1 MVWLPRLHLIRGRFV
16 EGWRDTGAVI
26 RWLCL
31 ILPMLGTGCVAIGVL
46 GDANA
51 WWDKQPF
58 LTNLVSS
65 MASALFGI
73 PLALVVFQRLTAAQ
87 ADRLEKRAADRTLQ
101 RAATDMLTAAL
112 TLSRSDPQATPTA
125 WLRAQM
131 EQVIDELGQAAR
143 IYNTLRDQA
152 VLTSG
157 YSWDGM
163 VSSRSLIAE
172 ARPHLTAGAMALA
185 NVIEVWDQLLLTG
198 EHELDA
204 AWKGVQ
210 ASRDFL
216 NSYVMPRVV
225 EADDRSPA
233 ISTILTISEL
243 LDNAPTRPNWSEARR
258 HHQTIRSMLD
268 AYGWKLQYLSAEDL
282 LTTTEKIADELGVGI
297 TWLDWYCHLINQIR
311 TLHDP
316 VAIPRTSSRIAADD
330 QADHG

>member
-1 MVWLPRLHLIRGRFV
+1 MRRLRLIRDRFV
-16 EGWRDTGAVI
+16 EGWLDTGAVI

-31 ILPMLGTGCVAIGVL
+31 ILPMLGTGCVAVGVL

-51 WWDKQPF
+51 WWDNQPF

-87 ADRLEKRAADRTLQ
+87 ADRLEKRAADRTRQ
-101 RAATDMLTAAL
+101 SAANDMLTAAL
-112 TLSRSDPQATPTA
+112 ALSRGDPEATPTA
-125 WLRAQM
+125 RLRAQM
-131 EQVIDELGQAAR
+131 EQVIAELGQAAR
-143 IYNTLRDQA
+143 VYNTLRDQA

-163 VSSRSLIAE
+163 VSSRSLITE
-172 ARPHLTAGAMALA
+172 ARPHLAAGAAALA

-216 NSYVMPRVV
+216 DSYVMPRVV

-243 LDNAPTRPNWSEARR
+243 LDNVPARPKLAR
-258 HHQTIRSMLD
+258 
-268 AYGWKLQYLSAEDL
+268 
-282 LTTTEKIADELGVGI
+282 
-297 TWLDWYCHLINQIR
+297 
-311 TLHDP
+311 
-316 VAIPRTSSRIAADD
+316 IPETPP
-330 QADHG
+330 DHPD